1 MDCQENRKNRG
12 ELVNLIENKAMQKA
26 VSGKKEMWCPYCGEN
41 HTYCIW
47 CGEDLEKGHS
57 LDCPLVYGIKVRE
70 GYIALGIEA
79 TDDNETNMAIARFG
93 LLSTIQYNNG
103 KTILGPLDPEV
114 KMRLTY
120 EDFSFKLM
128 RLNTELLSLNN
139 QGGFFAKRKIKK
151 LEGERAKLKELA
163 QEDCNNSELS
173 LERKRYWREKIE
185 ELYSRGRVQL
195 L

>member
-1 MDCQENRKNRG
+1 
-12 ELVNLIENKAMQKA
+12 LVNLIENKSMQKA
-26 VSGKKEMWCPYCGEN
+26 VSEKKEMWCPYCGEN

-57 LDCPLVYGIKVRE
+57 LDCPWVYGIKVSRE
-70 GYIALGIEA
+70 GYIALGYKV
-79 TDDNETNMAIARFG
+79 TDDEEWNLSIARLG
-93 LLSTIQYNNG
+93 LLNTLRKDENG
-103 KTILGPLDPEV
+103 KLIQGPSDPEV
-114 KMRLTY
+114 KVRLIY
-120 EDFSFKLM
+120 EDFSFHLM
-128 RLNTELLSLNN
+128 RLNTELLRLHNR
-139 QGGFFAKRKIKK
+139 GGFFAKRKIKK

>member
-1 MDCQENRKNRG
+1 MEKAVK
-12 ELVNLIENKAMQKA
+12 EENKAMEKA
-26 VSGKKEMWCPYCGEN
+26 VSAKKEMWCPYCGEN

-70 GYIALGIEA
+70 GYIAWGIKA

-93 LLSTIQYNNG
+93 LLSTIRYENG
-103 KTILGPLDPEV
+103 KTIFGPLDPEV

-128 RLNTELLSLNN
+128 RLNAELLRLNN
-139 QGGFFAKRKIKK
+139 RGLFFAKRKIGK

-163 QEDCNNSELS
+163 LEDCNNSKLL
-173 LERKRYWREKIE
+173 LERQVYWREKIE
-185 ELYSRGRVQL
+185 EVYSRGRVQL